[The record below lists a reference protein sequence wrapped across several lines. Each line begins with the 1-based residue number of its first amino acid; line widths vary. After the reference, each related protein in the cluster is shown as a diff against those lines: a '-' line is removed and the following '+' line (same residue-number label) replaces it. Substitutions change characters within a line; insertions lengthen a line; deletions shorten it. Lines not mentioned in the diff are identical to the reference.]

1 MQNKVYKFMS
11 MSQMP
16 ICGNDT
22 ATNLI
27 LSQFQGIGVGLV
39 LPTVT
44 GAMFV
49 CGDMAPWQ
57 SVMEWLCVRKRD
69 QNKRERNRDTK
80 ATMYLVQNKW
90 KKQV

>member
-1 MQNKVYKFMS
+1 MGKSEFERLVKKTTLFRGRIKLMS

-16 ICGNDT
+16 ICGSDT

-27 LSQFQGIGVGLV
+27 LSQVQSIRAVLV

-49 CGDMAPWQ
+49 CGDMAP
-57 SVMEWLCVRKRD
+57 
-69 QNKRERNRDTK
+69 
-80 ATMYLVQNKW
+80 
-90 KKQV
+90 

>member
-1 MQNKVYKFMS
+1 MS

-16 ICGNDT
+16 ICGSDT

-27 LSQFQGIGVGLV
+27 LSQVQSIRAVLV

-49 CGDMAPWQ
+49 CGDMAP
-57 SVMEWLCVRKRD
+57 
-69 QNKRERNRDTK
+69 
-80 ATMYLVQNKW
+80 
-90 KKQV
+90 